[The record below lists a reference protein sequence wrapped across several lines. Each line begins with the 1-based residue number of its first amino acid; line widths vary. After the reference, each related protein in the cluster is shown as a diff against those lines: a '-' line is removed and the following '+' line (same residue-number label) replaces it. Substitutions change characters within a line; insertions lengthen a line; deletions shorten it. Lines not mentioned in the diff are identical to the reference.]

1 MPPTPAKRLFAYTIP
16 AFLLLTGAVALLSPT
31 TLASAFGMPIPAHSH
46 AAGFVQC
53 IGGRNLTFGL
63 ISAVFAAREDLRA
76 LGTMAGFLALDGAVD
91 GWVCWKY
98 AGLMAAA
105 PHWVA
110 AVGVPFVG
118 MWLAG

>member
-1 MPPTPAKRLFAYTIP
+1 MPPTPAKRLTAYTIP
-16 AFLLLTGAVALLSPT
+16 AFLLLTGALALLSPT
-31 TLASAFGMPIPAHSH
+31 TLASAFGMPIPAYSN

-63 ISAVFAAREDLRA
+63 ISAVFASREDLWVV
-76 LGTMAGFLALDGAVD
+76 GTMAEFLALDGAVD
-91 GWVCWKY
+91 GWY